1 MKNRIVALACLLSST
16 AAAQVGGY
24 LGPGVLTRGAG
35 DIGTRSGQDVDF
47 RFYGDVSGLYDNG
60 LEPYSVDSKGNLIAV
75 NGLYGVQADLG
86 AYGTHQWHTSA
97 LGLDYRG
104 NFYDYVNDS
113 KYSGSTHNLTLGYTY
128 QKSRRLV
135 FDFRE
140 VAGTSSLGY
149 GGLGFYGT
157 PGVQGVSDV
166 VNQPTSFLF
175 DSRTYYIQSSLD
187 VNYILSPAN
196 IFTFGADGFFL
207 RRQASGLAGLD
218 GYNAHGTYQHRLSRT
233 RTVGFTYERMFYDY
247 PPAFGQ
253 SDINVAQVFFAD
265 RFSRSWTFSISAGAF
280 QAEVKG
286 IQQITLSPVVAALLG
301 TSTGTQAFYRDNV
314 YPDGRVALTGNFKTS
329 TLTASYSQLA
339 TPGNG
344 VYLTSRTS
352 SATGYYSYTGIR
364 KWNFGIGGGYS
375 KLEAIGQGIK
385 PYSGYNGG
393 AGFTYGI
400 NRYLHIVGR
409 YDARHQEISEYS
421 FHATSYRATL
431 GIAFSP
437 GDIPLSLW

>member
-1 MKNRIVALACLLSST
+1 MKHRIVALACLLSST
-16 AAAQVGGY
+16 VAAQVGGY

-47 RFYGDVSGLYDNG
+47 RFFADVSALYDNG
-60 LEPYSVDSKGNLIAV
+60 LEPFAVDSKGNLVTV
-75 NGLYGVQADLG
+75 NGLYGAQADIG
-86 AYGTHQWHTSA
+86 AYGTHQWRTSS
-97 LGLDYRG
+97 LGLDYHG
-104 NFYDYVNDS
+104 NFYDYANDS

-128 QKSRRLV
+128 QKSRRLA
-135 FDFRE
+135 FDFRQL
-140 VAGTSSLGY
+140 AGTSSLGY
-149 GGLGFYGT
+149 GGPGFYGS
-157 PGVQGVSDV
+157 PAVQGASDV
-166 VNQPTSFLF
+166 VNQATTFLF
-175 DSRTYYIQSSLD
+175 DNRTYYIQSSMD
-187 VNYILSPAN
+187 VSYIQSPAN

-207 RRQASGLAGLD
+207 RRQAQGLAGLD
-218 GYNAHGTYQHRLSRT
+218 GYNAHGTYEHRLSRT
-233 RTVGFTYERMFYDY
+233 RAMGFTYQRMFYDY

-253 SDINVAQVFFAD
+253 SDINEAQVFFAD
-265 RFSRSWTFSISAGAF
+265 RLGRRWTFSIYAGAF

-301 TSTGTQAFYRDNV
+301 TSTGIQAFYRDNV
-314 YPDGRVALTGNFKTS
+314 YPSGRALLTGNFKTS
-329 TLTASYSQLA
+329 TVTLSYSQLA

-352 SATGYYSYTGIR
+352 SGYGYYSYTGIH
-364 KWNFGIGGGYS
+364 KWNFGVHGGYN
-375 KLEAIGQGIK
+375 KLETIGQGIK
-385 PYSGYNGG
+385 PYTGYNGG

-409 YDARHQEISEYS
+409 YDARHQEISVYG

-437 GDIPLSLW
+437 GDVPLSLW